1 MLHYSKIPEL
11 LIDLDY
17 EVVKTNKKIEYVN
30 LPCGFDIETTSTT
43 HGGTKAA
50 FMYIWAIGVGHGG
63 AVYYGR
69 TWGEFI
75 ELCTTLQDSLELY
88 EDRRL
93 VVYVHNLG
101 YEFQFMR
108 KYFEWLEVFAVAE
121 RKPLKALCSYG
132 IEFRCS
138 YMLSG
143 FSLESTARNLVKHTV
158 KKMVGV
164 LDYSLIRTH

>member
-1 MLHYSKIPEL
+1 MLNFSTLPKYGLNLEYTTIKN
-11 LIDLDY
+11 
-17 EVVKTNKKIEYVN
+17 NKKIEYIN

-43 HGGTKAA
+43 HDGAKVA
-50 FMYIWAIGVGHGG
+50 FMYIWAIGIGHGG
-63 AVYYGR
+63 PIYYGR
-69 TWGEFI
+69 TWGEFTD
-75 ELCTTLQDSLELY
+75 LCATLQDALELY

-108 KYFEWLEVFAVAE
+108 KYFKWLEVFAVAE

-138 YMLSG
+138 YMSVSYTHLRAH
-143 FSLESTARNLVKHTV
+143 ETPEHLV
-158 KKMVGV
+158 
-164 LDYSLIRTH
+164 